1 MSCDHH
7 IQNWLQ
13 GERTAELARHLT
25 TCPACA
31 GFVAAHD
38 RLVSAPLAAQPG
50 PSPAIDRAVLAAAR
64 QRLLAIQQSTPR
76 RPTLRLVT
84 WPRLAAA
91 AGFALLLAGAWWLT
105 PTTAPQMTAITH
117 AATPSWAD
125 SQLDLEL
132 DLIAEQLTT
141 VNRPANQATTDLAGK
156 TETTGGVEQRLN
168 DCELNLLLLEEEETP
183 VSDVIRSPLGGGNAA
198 RPVA

>member
-1 MSCDHH
+1 MTCEHYIHD
-7 IQNWLQ
+7 WLR
-13 GERTAELARHLT
+13 GERNAELARHLAA
-25 TCPACA
+25 CPACA

-38 RLVSAPLAAQPG
+38 RLVSVPLATSQG
-50 PSPAIDRAVLAAAR
+50 PSPAVDRAVLAAAR
-64 QRLLAIQQSTPR
+64 QRLRTTRRPMTL

-105 PTTAPQMTAITH
+105 PATAPQVVATAH
-117 AATPSWAD
+117 SAGPSWTD
-125 SQLDLEL
+125 SQLELEL
-132 DLIAEQLTT
+132 DLVAAQLAA
-141 VNRPANQATTDLAGK
+141 VNRPANRATTDLTGKSEAG
-156 TETTGGVEQRLN
+156 GGVEQRLN

-183 VSDVIRSPLGGGNAA
+183 VSDVIRTPLGGGTTA

>member
-1 MSCDHH
+1 MTCDHYIH
-7 IQNWLQ
+7 DWLR

-25 TCPACA
+25 TCPACT

-38 RLVSAPLAAQPG
+38 RLVAAPLAAQPG
-50 PSPAIDRAVLAAAR
+50 PPPAIDRAVLAAAR
-64 QRLLAIQQSTPR
+64 QRLHAIRRSTPQ
-76 RPTLRLVT
+76 RPAWRLVT

-91 AGFALLLAGAWWLT
+91 AGFALLLAGGWWLT
-105 PTTAPQMTAITH
+105 PATAPRIITP
-117 AATPSWAD
+117 ATPAIQAWAD

-132 DLIAEQLTT
+132 DLVAEQLAT
-141 VNRPANQATTDLAGK
+141 VNRPANQATTELAGK
-156 TETTGGVEQRLN
+156 TETTAGMEQRLN

-183 VSDVIRSPLGGGNAA
+183 VSEVIRTPLGGNAAA

>member
-1 MSCDHH
+1 MNCDHY

-13 GERTAELARHLT
+13 GERTAELAHHLT

-38 RLVSAPLAAQPG
+38 RLMAAPLAAQPG
-50 PSPAIDRAVLAAAR
+50 PSPAVDRAVLAAAR
-64 QRLLAIQQSTPR
+64 QRLLAIQRSTPR
-76 RPTLRLVT
+76 RPAWRLVT

-105 PTTAPQMTAITH
+105 PATAPQRIATTH
-117 AATPSWAD
+117 TATPSWAD

-132 DLIAEQLTT
+132 DLVAEQLAVT
-141 VNRPANQATTDLAGK
+141 NRPANQATTDLAGK
-156 TETTGGVEQRLN
+156 TESAGGVEQRLN
-168 DCELNLLLLEEEETP
+168 DCELNLLLLEEEDTP
-183 VSDVIRSPLGGGNAA
+183 VSDVIRTPLGGGTAA

>member
-1 MSCDHH
+1 MSCDHY

-13 GERTAELARHLT
+13 GERTAELVHHLT

-31 GFVAAHD
+31 GFVAAYD

-50 PSPAIDRAVLAAAR
+50 PSPAVDRAVLAAAR
-64 QRLLAIQQSTPR
+64 QRLHAIRRSTTRWPA
-76 RPTLRLVT
+76 LRLVT

-105 PTTAPQMTAITH
+105 PATAPQVVATTH
-117 AATPSWAD
+117 TATPSWAD

-132 DLIAEQLTT
+132 DLVAAQLAA
-141 VNRPANQATTDLAGK
+141 VNRPANQATTNLAGK

-183 VSDVIRSPLGGGNAA
+183 VSDVIRTPLGGGAA
-198 RPVA
+198 GRPVA